1 MRISYMYKLFNNIY
15 LKDTTNIMCTSRVM
29 CICCVTDFVM
39 QKLLLENVMRINC
52 VCKLQLFKNKKF
64 ANVFHKLHVQI
75 VRISSAYHGT

>member
-1 MRISYMYKLFNNIY
+1 MSSMRISYMYKLFNNIY

-52 VCKLQLFKNKKF
+52 VCK
-64 ANVFHKLHVQI
+64 
-75 VRISSAYHGT
+75 